1 MITIIQIALILSDDH
16 ASLKRKGREIKS
28 AVIR

>member
-16 ASLKRKGREIKS
+16 TLLKRKGREKYCNQ
-28 AVIR
+28 VK